1 VFVYLARKKGLKP
14 YETTGALLDE
24 AAKVANEKPPGLT
37 TAEIREMFD
46 PVKFL
51 ERHNNVGDP
60 NPKETRRLVS
70 VRRAALAGLAQRQT
84 ERRAKLEQ
92 AGKRLSSE
100 TAAIIGKGK

>member
-1 VFVYLARKKGLKP
+1 MKP

-24 AAKVANEKPPGLT
+24 AAKVANEKPPGLS

-60 NPKETRRLVS
+60 NPEETRRLIN
-70 VRRAALAGLAQRQT
+70 VRRTALAEATERQVQRRHQLEEAQR
-84 ERRAKLEQ
+84 KLAVEI
-92 AGKRLSSE
+92 
-100 TAAIIGKGK
+100 TAIVGPHE